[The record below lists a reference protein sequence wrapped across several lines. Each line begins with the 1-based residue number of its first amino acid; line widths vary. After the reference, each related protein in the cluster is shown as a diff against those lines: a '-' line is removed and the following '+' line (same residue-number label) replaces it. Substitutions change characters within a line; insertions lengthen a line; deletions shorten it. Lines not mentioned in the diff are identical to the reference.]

1 MRGAPVLS
9 QHIFPAGPAAGDLW
23 AACSPPAPISSAR
36 ANLLTPPVWR
46 LLTGRWPRLV
56 WRRNTAKSLDS
67 SAVTKLQPLKGRS
80 RPPGCQSGTRSPS
93 VRLSALPGCAAAAGG
108 GGAQPLLRLS
118 PIPLWGTRGYY
129 KAPEDFPV
137 PCANGLCCGFNM
149 PDRQGAGNGIWVKS
163 SPKST
168 PTKAAG
174 SLERRCSLPRRCQ
187 QRCNRGVTMIPSFHE
202 CLNSGS
208 LSAGSC
214 HKKGRQILSI
224 KKSLWDR
231 PGSLL
236 GGRGILA
243 VGVPRVPLSTRLSLQ
258 PKNWR

>member
-1 MRGAPVLS
+1 MRGAPGLS

-46 LLTGRWPRLV
+46 LLTGRWPRLA

-67 SAVTKLQPLKGRS
+67 SAVTKLQPLKGGS

-149 PDRQGAGNGIWVKS
+149 PDCQGAGNGIWVKS

-187 QRCNRGVTMIPSFHE
+187 QRCNRGVTMIYLHFTSALTLDPFQPSPATRREGKFSALKSPCGTDRDLFWGTE
-202 CLNSGS
+202 GFSQWGCLVFPS
-208 LSAGSC
+208 
-214 HKKGRQILSI
+214 
-224 KKSLWDR
+224 R
-231 PGSLL
+231 PD
-236 GGRGILA
+236 
-243 VGVPRVPLSTRLSLQ
+243 SLQ